1 MIYRLLAIN
10 IDGSL
15 IRSNGRLQK
24 GVKEAIDFVREKGVY
39 VTLYTS
45 RNFQSAH
52 KVAKALKLDS
62 LLVTHSGAF
71 VASSLDEPFVQRKI
85 SEEKTFNLVQVLEH
99 FDCNI
104 RISHERFSLGNRRK
118 LSSNLIARAVLSN
131 ADPVFYPIQFVES
144 LGDTLRDQPVE
155 AARIDVFFA
164 SKQDKEKALQTVRDA
179 FEDVNIIECNGNK
192 IEILPTGVSKL
203 RGLQIVGQHLG
214 IATSEMVI
222 IGDSIDDLE
231 AIEHAGLGVA
241 MGNATIEVKRAA
253 GWITRSNNENGVT
266 YMIKEHF
273 RKQFPLDFLKDHIRI
288 KRW

>member
-10 IDGSL
+10 IDGSV

-24 GVKEAIDFVREKGVY
+24 GTKEAIDFVREKGVY

-45 RNFQSAH
+45 RNFQSAQ

-71 VASSLDEPFVQRKI
+71 VSSSLDTPLVQRKL

-104 RISHERFSLGNRRK
+104 RISHERFSLGNRRQ

-144 LGDTLRDQPVE
+144 LGDTLRDQPV
-155 AARIDVFFA
+155 AAPKIDVFF
-164 SKQDKEKALQTVRDA
+164 SNKQEKARAVQTVREA
-179 FEDVNIIECNGNK
+179 FEDVSIIECTGDRM
-192 IEILPTGVSKL
+192 EILPPGISKL
-203 RGLQIVGQHLG
+203 RGLQLLGEHLG
-214 IATSEMVI
+214 IATKEMVA
-222 IGDSIDDLE
+222 IGDSMDDL
-231 AIEHAGLGVA
+231 AVIEHVGLGVA
-241 MGNATIEVKRAA
+241 MGNAPVELKRAA
-253 GWITRSNNENGVT
+253 DWITRSNNENGVT

-273 RKQFPLDFLKDHIRI
+273 RKQFPLEFLKDHIKI

>member
-15 IRSNGRLQK
+15 LRSNGRMQK

-45 RNFQSAH
+45 RNFQSAQ

-62 LLVTHSGAF
+62 FLVTHSGAF
-71 VASSLDEPFVQRKI
+71 ISSSLDTPLVQRRL

-144 LGDTLRDQPVE
+144 LGDTLRDQPV
-155 AARIDVFFA
+155 AAPKVDVFF
-164 SKQDKEKALQTVRDA
+164 SNTQEKEKTVHTVREA
-179 FEDVNIIECNGNK
+179 FEDVSIIECEGNR
-192 IEILPTGVSKL
+192 IEILPPGISKL
-203 RGLQIVGQHLG
+203 RGLQLLGDHLG
-214 IATSEMVI
+214 IGLKEMVA
-222 IGDSIDDLE
+222 IGNSVDDLE
-231 AIEHAGLGVA
+231 VIENVGLGVA
-241 MGNATIEVKRAA
+241 MGNAPVELKRVA

-273 RKQFPLDFLKDHIRI
+273 RKQFPLTFLQEHIKI

>member
-71 VASSLDEPFVQRKI
+71 VASSLDEPFVQRKL

>member
-71 VASSLDEPFVQRKI
+71 VASSLDEPFVQRKL

-164 SKQDKEKALQTVRDA
+164 SKQDKEKALQTVHDA
-179 FEDVNIIECNGNK
+179 FEDVNIIECSGNK

-214 IATSEMVI
+214 ISTSEMVV

-241 MGNATIEVKRAA
+241 MGNAPIEVKRAA
-253 GWITRSNNENGVT
+253 DWITRSNNENGVT